1 MAFVRAIVAAY
12 RRYGKDPAR
21 ALRQAQIAPEQVAKP
36 DARITAWQMEALSGA
51 AMQELDDEALG
62 WFSRRLPW
70 GSYGML
76 ARASISAPTLQLALA
91 RWCRHHGLIA
101 PDIALELSVTGDVAT
116 ICITEQT
123 EHRPEGSAVAGD
135 FAEVKEEPATR
146 AGDTQQKHPPPHSP
160 AHVVSAL
167 VGRVAWDSAPC
178 PPPATRAPPL
188 PAQNPMPP
196 CLPEPMREFCLV
208 SVLRNIHGLACWL
221 VDSRIA
227 LLGAQFPFAAPPHHG
242 AYAVLFSGPTTFDS
256 GPASIR
262 FDAQYLKLPL
272 RRDERAL
279 QQMLQH
285 ALPLTVLQYRRDRL
299 LVQRVR
305 QTLASHAQQTHSAE
319 ALAALLNVSPRT
331 LHRQLKEEGA
341 TLQGLK
347 DEVRQGRA
355 IELLHRTERPIK
367 QVAEAAGFR
376 NEKSFIR
383 AFKGW
388 TGLSPA
394 EFRKQALPLA

>member
-1 MAFVRAIVAAY
+1 MVTTSPIAATPMAFARSIASAY
-12 RRYGKDPAR
+12 QRYGQDPGP
-21 ALRQAQIAPEQVAKP
+21 ALRQAQIAPEQLDRA
-36 DARITAWQMEALSGA
+36 DARITAWQMETLSGT

-76 ARASISAPTLQLALA
+76 ARASISAPTLQLALS

-101 PDIALELSVTGDVAT
+101 PDIALSLDVAGDVAT
-116 ICITEQT
+116 IRITECPAT
-123 EHRPEGSAVAGD
+123 RGGSAPGD
-135 FAEVKEEPATR
+135 SAQVKEEPAKR
-146 AGDTQQKHPPPHSP
+146 AGDTEQHPQAHS
-160 AHVVSAL
+160 
-167 VGRVAWDSAPC
+167 
-178 PPPATRAPPL
+178 L
-188 PAQNPMPP
+188 PAPMG
-196 CLPEPMREFCLV
+196 EFCLV

-227 LLGAQFPFAAPPHHG
+227 LQGAQFPFAAPAHAG
-242 AYAVLFSGPTTFDS
+242 AYTVLFSGPTAFEA

-262 FDAQYLKLPL
+262 FDAQYLNLPL
-272 RRDERAL
+272 RRDEKAL

-305 QTLASHAQQTHSAE
+305 QTLSSHAQQTHSAE
-319 ALAALLNVSPRT
+319 ALAALLHVSPRT

-355 IELLHRTERPIK
+355 IELLHRTDRPIK

-394 EFRKQALPLA
+394 EFRKQSAPLA